1 MGLYLVIDPEEK
13 TKIEIVAALEQID
26 NQVQIIHKPTL
37 TQWRKERNERQEP
50 KVDFDLIVLNFEE
63 FEMAKWPNELAQV
76 RTEVSLGKNP
86 NIILV
91 GYESPNLSRRLLTK
105 LDFFN
110 FVFKPFDK
118 LILKETI
125 HTSLSKK
132 KRITPLEI
140 KAQKSA
146 AFVAV
151 LKEIELQSVSE
162 LGFVSLSDELIPI
175 GATSKYFSNLFQHE
189 KKLSTWA
196 QCMKSIPH
204 PNKPKVYINQFQF
217 FGIENGSLM
226 ALRRHIHLHKSNSA
240 SAALWSL
247 GKPSKSQKVNLALL
261 APEGSQ
267 SKKLKADLENYF
279 KNIECEIIDP
289 EKSPLEKK
297 HPQYEL
303 VLNWSDWGP
312 EALKKEFG
320 EQTKFFWIMAGF
332 AIEDDRT
339 QFVGKYTD
347 FFILPIDKSYMFKK
361 LKIHAPDL
369 EPNEEIELLNIFS
382 HEKMKSANLIQLSEI
397 NEIFINFNY
406 HRELTYK
413 TFREFTLFSDD
424 ERNMIELQAFCAF
437 SEKSGNEKGKFF
449 HQFLFFATT
458 DHYLKA
464 IRVWLLHDYVSQKQ
478 KNN

>member
-13 TKIEIVAALEQID
+13 TKAEILAALEQID
-26 NQVQIIHKPTL
+26 NQAQIIYKTSIA
-37 TQWRKERNERQEP
+37 QWRKDRAEKQET
-50 KVDFDLIVLNFEE
+50 KLEFDLIVLNFEE
-63 FEMAKWPNELAQV
+63 FEITNWPDELKQV
-76 RTEVSLGKNP
+76 RTEISLGKDP

-91 GYESPNLSRRLLTK
+91 GYESPNLSRKLLTR

-118 LILKETI
+118 LILKETV
-125 HTSLSKK
+125 HTAMSKK

-146 AFVAV
+146 AFIAV

-162 LGFVSLSDELIPI
+162 LGFVTLSDELIPA

-189 KKLSTWA
+189 KKVSTWA
-196 QCMKSIPH
+196 QCLKSVPH
-204 PNKPKVYINQFQF
+204 PGKPNTFINQFQL
-217 FGIENGSLM
+217 FGIESGALM
-226 ALRRHIHLHKSNSA
+226 ALRRHIQSHKSNVA
-240 SAALWSL
+240 SSALWYL
-247 GKPSKSQKVNLALL
+247 GKPAKSRTVTMALV
-261 APEGSQ
+261 APDGTQ
-267 SKKLKADLENYF
+267 SRKLKADLENYF
-279 KNIECEIIDP
+279 QNFECDLLDP
-289 EKSPLEKK
+289 QKSPLEKK
-297 HPQYEL
+297 HPQYDF
-303 VLNWSDWGP
+303 VLNWSDVGP

-320 EQTKFFWIMAGF
+320 EQTKFFWLLEGF

-339 QFVGKYTD
+339 KVVGKYAD
-347 FFILPIDKSYMFKK
+347 CFILPIDKSYMFKK
-361 LKIHAPDL
+361 LKIHVADL
-369 EPNEEIELLNIFS
+369 EPKEEIELLNIFS
-382 HEKMKSANLIQLSEI
+382 HEKMKSANLIQISEI
-397 NEIFINFNY
+397 NEIFLTFNY

-424 ERNMIELQAFCAF
+424 ERNMIELPAFCAF
-437 SEKSGNEKGKFF
+437 AEKNGNEKGKFI

-464 IRVWLLHDYVSQKQ
+464 IRVWLLQDYISQKQ